1 MKIFWIAD
9 SSVHPSSRRAFRS
22 LHWRENLVLLWT
34 SSSNEPC
41 TDIVWFEAIRIVWW
55 SKEQIIFQRWYG
67 LIWREP
73 GPPFRMYLRFCG
85 KSPEVSCVVDPFSVH
100 SFHDSPLR
108 VGRSQSPNRM
118 ATKRHLNSWSI
129 IALKSGMASIDPSRV
144 TTGIIPWFTTVFPTE

>member
-108 VGRSQSPNRM
+108 VGRSQSPIEWLPND
-118 ATKRHLNSWSI
+118 TSI
-129 IALKSGMASIDPSRV
+129 VDPLLPWNLAWHQL
-144 TTGIIPWFTTVFPTE
+144 IPAGLQPE